1 MIHFQIAPVPYPERN
16 KRPSLGPAIELL
28 IRAQTMG
35 YLPPEAEGRIRLDVK
50 LLDRVL
56 ENVAAAGIA
65 TRTVPLARMRGK
77 KIAETVAE
85 VIEAIDASPNPA
97 GEWPPAR
104 EVIGDELLGRL
115 LGISESS
122 IRRYANG
129 ERDTPNDVAWKLHA
143 IAKVL
148 AFTVGSYNYRGVQMW
163 FERPRVQLGERAPAD
178 FFASA
183 ESERDLDPVVDL
195 ARTLIG

>member
-1 MIHFQIAPVPYPERN
+1 
-16 KRPSLGPAIELL
+16 
-28 IRAQTMG
+28 MG
-35 YLPPEAEGRIRLDVK
+35 YLPPEAEGRIRIDVG

-56 ENVAAAGIA
+56 ENIAAAGIA

-85 VIEAIDASPNPA
+85 VIEAIDASPNPG

-104 EVIGDELLGRL
+104 EVLGDELLGRL

-129 ERDTPNDVAWKLHA
+129 ERDTPNEVAWKLHA
-143 IAKVL
+143 VAKVL
-148 AFTVGSYNYRGVQMW
+148 AFTLGSYNYRGIQMW
-163 FERPRVQLGERAPAD
+163 FDRPRTKLAERTPAEL
-178 FFASA
+178 FTAA
-183 ESERDLDPVVDL
+183 ESERDLDPVVEL